1 MLTNEIKKAVNKS
14 IRDGRMNMHTPKAHL
29 KRYAMGIKSKQ
40 GHTVAG
46 ICMEFARQI
55 YERDVRGGSCG
66 CDVVKSIK
74 DKVYAYI
81 VSITYDEILRRRL
94 DLPAGITRRS
104 FNVTDRDVENR
115 LWVINASAKYHYS
128 NRFGDW
134 WNNASWL
141 AGYDEGQ
148 LFAVRVPSSI
158 TTVEEALSYM
168 KPAAVYNAE
177 RDGRWVGR
185 QGDVYAVE
193 KMAGEDNTEAIRY
206 TRHSYNKETR
216 ELTHPQHKTMRIP
229 LNVKAVR
236 FYVQK
241 TTDSGRAAD

>member
-1 MLTNEIKKAVNKS
+1 MLTNEIKKAVNNL
-14 IRDGRMNMHTPKAHL
+14 IREGMMDRYTPKARL
-29 KRYAMGIKSKQ
+29 KRYAMGIKSKA

-46 ICMEFARQI
+46 IYREFARQI
-55 YERDVRGGSCG
+55 YERDVRGICG
-66 CDVVKSIK
+66 YVVVNSIK
-74 DKVYAYI
+74 DRVYAYI
-81 VSITYDEILRRRL
+81 ISITYDEILRRRL
-94 DLPAGITRRS
+94 DMPAGITRRS

-168 KPAAVYNAE
+168 KPAAVHNAE
-177 RDGRWVGR
+177 CDGRWVGR

-193 KMAGEDNTEAIRY
+193 KIAGDDNTEAIRY
-206 TRHSYNKETR
+206 TRHNYNKETR
-216 ELTHPQHKTMRIP
+216 ELTHPQHKTLRIP

>member
-1 MLTNEIKKAVNKS
+1 MLTNEIKKAVNNL
-14 IRDGRMNMHTPKAHL
+14 IREGMMDRYTPKARL
-29 KRYAMGIKSKQ
+29 KRYAMGIKSKA

-46 ICMEFARQI
+46 IYREFARQI
-55 YERDVRGGSCG
+55 YERDVRGSCG
-66 CDVVKSIK
+66 YVVVNSIK
-74 DKVYAYI
+74 DRVYAYI
-81 VSITYDEILRRRL
+81 ISITYDEILRRRL
-94 DLPAGITRRS
+94 DIPAGITRRS
-104 FNVTDRDVENR
+104 FNVTDRDVKNR

-128 NRFGDW
+128 NRVGDW
-134 WNNASWL
+134 LNNASWL

-148 LFAVRVPSSI
+148 LFAVRVPSNI

-168 KPAAVYNAE
+168 KPADVHNAE
-177 RDGRWVGR
+177 KRGRWVGR

-193 KMAGEDNTEAIRY
+193 KIAGDDNTEAIRY

-216 ELTHPQHKTMRIP
+216 ELTHPQHATLRIP